1 MPFLV
6 AAIFCEHILLY
17 ILTNIFLIF
26 FTNYVIAWMLVMG
39 IMITM
44 VVSQIPYYLPR
55 PVKIQKWSQPKQII
69 TAEEVEDNRKE
80 VLC

>member
-1 MPFLV
+1 
-6 AAIFCEHILLY
+6 
-17 ILTNIFLIF
+17 
-26 FTNYVIAWMLVMG
+26 MLVMG

-55 PVKIQKWSQPKQII
+55 PVKIRKWSQPKQII

>member
-44 VVSQIPYYLPR
+44 VVSQIPYCLLK
-55 PVKIQKWSQPKQII
+55 PVKMLKWNPLKQV
-69 TAEEVEDNRKE
+69 TAEVANSKGG
-80 VLC
+80 LC